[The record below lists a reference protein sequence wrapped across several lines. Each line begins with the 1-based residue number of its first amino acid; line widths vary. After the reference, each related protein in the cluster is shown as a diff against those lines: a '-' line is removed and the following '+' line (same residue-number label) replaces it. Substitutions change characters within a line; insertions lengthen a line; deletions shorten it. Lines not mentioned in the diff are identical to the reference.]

1 MNAKEGP
8 LHNRSELERSESV
21 EKPEPPVELRL
32 SDVAST
38 QAPAPPANATTITSA
53 PALKIKRGGARNGTS
68 RKSPSARL
76 SKAELYFNRELS
88 WLDFNARVLAEAA
101 SETNPLLERLKFL
114 AIFANNLDEFFM
126 IHVPGMME
134 RAAVEANLPPSEK
147 SVSSVTDIHS
157 RLEPMLELQ
166 FRCFQELI
174 PEVARYGVRLHR
186 YQDLTDQQKEEMR
199 RYFEAEV
206 FPVLTPL
213 AVDPG
218 HPFPYIS
225 NLSLSLAV
233 VVHDPRTGR
242 DRFARVKV
250 PARAVLPRLVRVGP
264 GWQYTLLEEVITAHI
279 GSLFAGMEVRACY
292 PFRITRDADLELQEE
307 SADDLLEM
315 IEEELSK
322 RRFGNVVRIELA
334 RAMPEDVRHRI
345 MEELEATEDQ
355 VYTVDG
361 PLNMAD
367 LFTLANIDIPEL
379 RDAPF
384 AAGIPRA
391 LRGQQ
396 DTFAAIRKA
405 DVLLHH
411 PYQAFS
417 CVSDLL
423 SYAAVDPQV
432 LTIKHTLYRTSGDSP
447 ILKALTTAADNGKQ
461 VACVVE
467 LKARFDEANNI
478 SWARQLEKS
487 GVHVVYGLLGLKT
500 HCKVTLIVRRE
511 GERLRRY
518 VHVGTGNYNPKTAAI
533 YTDIGLLTC
542 NPEFGADATDLF
554 NYLTGYAHQEQ
565 YRKFLVAPVTARKRL
580 LQMVERE
587 TAKHSKDSPGRIV
600 AKMNALVDPPLIKAL
615 YSASRKGVKVDLII
629 RGMCCLRPGV
639 EGLSENIQVISIV
652 GRFLEHSR
660 IFYFRN
666 GGADTQEI
674 YFGSA
679 DWMPRN
685 LDRRIEVIVP
695 VDDPGIR
702 QSLLQDVLEEQ
713 LRDNCQAWDLL
724 SDGRYVRRVVPTGE
738 ESYNSQLELLQ
749 RYAR

>member
-1 MNAKEGP
+1 MNAKNDPVNES
-8 LHNRSELERSESV
+8 SEAAAPVAMQSPSESPQILRIV
-21 EKPEPPVELRL
+21 EAEPPTKQKPVRRRAAP
-32 SDVAST
+32 VAKNVHS
-38 QAPAPPANATTITSA
+38 
-53 PALKIKRGGARNGTS
+53 RNSVS
-68 RKSPSARL
+68 RKPL
-76 SKAELYFNRELS
+76 SQRRSRAELYFNRELS
-88 WLDFNARVLAEAA
+88 WLDFNARVLSEAA
-101 SETNPLLERLKFL
+101 SETNPLLERIKFL

-126 IHVPGMME
+126 IHVPGMMQRSVDE
-134 RAAVEANLPPSEK
+134 AALPLFDK
-147 SVSSVTDIHS
+147 TVSTIAEIHS
-157 RLEPMLELQ
+157 RLRPMLELQ

-174 PEVARYGVRLHR
+174 PQIARFGVHLIR
-186 YQDLTDQQKEEMR
+186 YQDLSDNQKDDMR

-233 VVHDPRTGR
+233 VVHDPRTGK

-264 GWQYTLLEEVITAHI
+264 GWQYTLLEELITAHI

-334 RAMPEDVRHRI
+334 RAMPEDVRQRI
-345 MEELEATEDQ
+345 MDELEATEEQ

-361 PLNMAD
+361 PLNMSD
-367 LFTLANIDIPEL
+367 LFSLAAIDIPEL
-379 RDAPF
+379 RDPPF
-384 AAGIPRA
+384 AAGIPKP
-391 LRGQQ
+391 LRGQP
-396 DTFAAIRKA
+396 DTFAAIRKC
-405 DVLLHH
+405 DILLHH

-423 SYAAVDPQV
+423 SHAAQDPQV
-432 LTIKHTLYRTSGDSP
+432 LTIKHTLYRTTGDSP
-447 ILKALTTAADNGKQ
+447 ILKALTDAADNGKQ

-511 GERLRRY
+511 GDKLRRY
-518 VHVGTGNYNPKTAAI
+518 VHVGTGNYNPRTAAI

-542 NPEFGADATDLF
+542 SQEFGADATDLF

-565 YRKFLVAPVTARKRL
+565 YRKFLVSPGTARKRL
-580 LQMVERE
+580 MQMVDRE
-587 TAKHSKDSPGRIV
+587 AAKHTPENPGRIV

-615 YSASRKGVKVDLII
+615 YAASRKGVQVDLII

-639 EGLSENIQVISIV
+639 PGLSENIRVVSIV

-666 GGADTQEI
+666 GGPNTQEV

-695 VDDPGIR
+695 VEDLAIR
-702 QSLLQDVLEEQ
+702 QILLTDVLEE
-713 LRDNCQAWDLL
+713 LLKDNCQAWDLYP
-724 SDGRYVRRVVPTGE
+724 DGKYIRRHPAE
-738 ESYNSQLELLQ
+738 NEAPYNVQKLMLAK
-749 RYAR
+749 YAR